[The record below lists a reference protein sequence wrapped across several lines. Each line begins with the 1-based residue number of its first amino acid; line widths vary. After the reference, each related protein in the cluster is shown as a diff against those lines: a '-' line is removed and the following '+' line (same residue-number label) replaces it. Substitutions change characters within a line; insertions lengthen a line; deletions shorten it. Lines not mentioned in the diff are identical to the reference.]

1 MKITAKVLTIVA
13 TAILLLSALG
23 LLVCIVFQEPL
34 IQLLFGYSKQDS
46 VFYYTDSIFTLI
58 AKIPAADIVYLT
70 VLLLTGVV
78 LCLTVCAK
86 RVGWWTEIIALAALV
101 VNPAINWLIQQI
113 QWRFIAEGYTY
124 ENIYYSYLNNLV
136 SFATTFVGFAMMLLL
151 VACGMSIAYKHLTRK
166 QEKALSASSEEQIFP
181 DAVQNP

>member
-34 IQLLFGYSKQDS
+34 IQLLFGYSRQ
-46 VFYYTDSIFTLI
+46 VFAVYSTDSIFTLV
-58 AKIPAADIVYLT
+58 ARIPAADIVYLT

-86 RVGWWTEIIALAALV
+86 RVGWWTEIIALAALM
-101 VNPAINWLIQQI
+101 VNPAITWLIRQI
-113 QWRFIAEGYTY
+113 QWRFIVDGMAF
-124 ENIYYSYLNNLV
+124 YYSYLTNLV
-136 SFATTFVGFAMMLLL
+136 SYATTFVGFAMMLLL

-166 QEKALSASSEEQIFP
+166 QEKALSASSGEQIFP